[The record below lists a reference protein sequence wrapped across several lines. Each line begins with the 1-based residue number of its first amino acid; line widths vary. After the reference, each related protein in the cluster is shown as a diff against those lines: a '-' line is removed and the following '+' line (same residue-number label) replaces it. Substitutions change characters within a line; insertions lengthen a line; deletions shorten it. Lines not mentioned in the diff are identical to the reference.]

1 MYISSINLASRV
13 QAEHYE
19 WEDVILD
26 EASQDEWE
34 GMKKSLYFGLGCGV
48 VGFGMLR
55 WRRRGRLIGGGFS
68 DGLSK
73 YASSSSSKPKSSS
86 GGYTF
91 DPIPPP
97 PKPNNNALQQNMQQ
111 QSYSSAYY
119 QQQGYNNTHH
129 GSSTTGS
136 SKTGLIIDVALST
149 ILGLGA
155 SILALQTDIFYPTT
169 LTISISNNSDDNI
182 DETSSTSTTMDGS
195 KTSITIGEVPPPPQ
209 WISPDIPLVPGRSM
223 ISETLCK
230 PLTNEFRKFPR
241 QLWQSG
247 NNKGIENGYNNHMA
261 LYANSGWKG
270 TKYYNGNENA
280 SLEMLGENV
289 GGSSNDIGVAGS
301 AGEQQR
307 GISQRGVYEH
317 LVLDSLQGFII
328 NCERRA
334 RQERKIRKIRGMMR
348 YTSNDDDDDAT
359 PVVIPHDG
367 VSADEDLTLDDI
379 YLIEDGDE

>member
-1 MYISSINLASRV
+1 MCISHPSILHRV
-13 QAEHYE
+13 CEAEHYE
-19 WEDVILD
+19 WEEVILD

-34 GMKKSLYFGLGCGV
+34 GMMKSLYFGLGCGV

-91 DPIPPP
+91 DPVPPP
-97 PKPNNNALQQNMQQ
+97 TKPNNNALQQNMQQ
-111 QSYSSAYY
+111 QSYNSAYR
-119 QQQGYNNTHH
+119 QQSY
-129 GSSTTGS
+129 SS

-155 SILALQTDIFYPTT
+155 SILAFQTDIFCPRT

-182 DETSSTSTTMDGS
+182 DETSSTTTTTTMDTN

-280 SLEMLGENV
+280 SLEMLGEN
-289 GGSSNDIGVAGS
+289 GGSNDIGVSG
-301 AGEQQR
+301 GVGDEQQR

-334 RQERKIRKIRGMMR
+334 RQERKIRKIRGMR
-348 YTSNDDDDDAT
+348 YNSNDDDDDAT

-379 YLIEDGDE
+379 YLVEDGDE

>member
-1 MYISSINLASRV
+1 MHSILPHACE
-13 QAEHYE
+13 AEHYE

-55 WRRRGRLIGGGFS
+55 WRRRRGRLIGGGFS
-68 DGLSK
+68 GLSK
-73 YASSSSSKPKSSS
+73 YASSSSSTPKSSS

-97 PKPNNNALQQNMQQ
+97 PKPNTNALQQNMQQ

-129 GSSTTGS
+129 GSSTGS

-169 LTISISNNSDDNI
+169 LTISISNNGDDNI
-182 DETSSTSTTMDGS
+182 DETATTTTTTMDGS
-195 KTSITIGEVPPPPQ
+195 KTSITIGEMPPPPQ
-209 WISPDIPLVPGRSM
+209 WISSDIPLVPGRSM

-289 GGSSNDIGVAGS
+289 GGSSNDIGVSGGEG
-301 AGEQQR
+301 GEQQR

-348 YTSNDDDDDAT
+348 YNSNDDDDDAT

>member
-1 MYISSINLASRV
+1 M

-97 PKPNNNALQQNMQQ
+97 PKPNTNALQQNMQQ

-129 GSSTTGS
+129 GSSTGS

-169 LTISISNNSDDNI
+169 LTISISNNGDDNI
-182 DETSSTSTTMDGS
+182 DETATTTTMDTN
-195 KTSITIGEVPPPPQ
+195 KTSITIGEMPPPPQ
-209 WISPDIPLVPGRSM
+209 WISSDIPLVPGRSM

-289 GGSSNDIGVAGS
+289 GGSSNDVGVSGGEG
-301 AGEQQR
+301 GEQQR

-348 YTSNDDDDDAT
+348 YNSNDDDDDAT

>member
-1 MYISSINLASRV
+1 M

-55 WRRRGRLIGGGFS
+55 WRRRGRLIGSGGFS

-129 GSSTTGS
+129 GSSTGS

-169 LTISISNNSDDNI
+169 LTISISNNGDDNI
-182 DETSSTSTTMDGS
+182 DETATTTTMDTN
-195 KTSITIGEVPPPPQ
+195 KTSITIGEMPPPPQ
-209 WISPDIPLVPGRSM
+209 WISSDIPLVPGRSM

-289 GGSSNDIGVAGS
+289 GGSSNDVGVSGGEG
-301 AGEQQR
+301 GEQQR

-348 YTSNDDDDDAT
+348 YNSNDDDDDAT

>member
-1 MYISSINLASRV
+1 M

-55 WRRRGRLIGGGFS
+55 WRRRGRLIGSGGFS

-73 YASSSSSKPKSSS
+73 YASSSSKPKSSS

-129 GSSTTGS
+129 GSSTGS

-169 LTISISNNSDDNI
+169 LTISISNNGDDNI
-182 DETSSTSTTMDGS
+182 DETTTTTTTTMDGS
-195 KTSITIGEVPPPPQ
+195 KTSITIGEMPPPPQ
-209 WISPDIPLVPGRSM
+209 WISSDIPLVPGRSM

-289 GGSSNDIGVAGS
+289 GGSSNDVGVSGGEG
-301 AGEQQR
+301 GEQQR

-334 RQERKIRKIRGMMR
+334 RQERKIRKIRGMRR
-348 YTSNDDDDDAT
+348 YTSNDDDDDA

>member
-1 MYISSINLASRV
+1 M

-91 DPIPPP
+91 DPVPPP

-129 GSSTTGS
+129 GSSTGS

-169 LTISISNNSDDNI
+169 LTISISNNGDDNI
-182 DETSSTSTTMDGS
+182 DETSSSSTTTTTTMMDTN

-209 WISPDIPLVPGRSM
+209 WISSDIPLVPGRSM

-289 GGSSNDIGVAGS
+289 GGSSNDVGVSGGEG
-301 AGEQQR
+301 GEQQR

-348 YTSNDDDDDAT
+348 YNSNDDDDDAT

>member
-1 MYISSINLASRV
+1 M

-55 WRRRGRLIGGGFS
+55 WRRRRGQNIIGSGGFS

-73 YASSSSSKPKSSS
+73 YASSSSKPKSSS

-97 PKPNNNALQQNMQQ
+97 PKPNTNALQQNMQQ

-129 GSSTTGS
+129 GSSTGS

-169 LTISISNNSDDNI
+169 LTISISNNGDDNI
-182 DETSSTSTTMDGS
+182 DETATTTTTTMDGS
-195 KTSITIGEVPPPPQ
+195 KTSITIGEMPPPPQ
-209 WISPDIPLVPGRSM
+209 WISSDIPLVPGRSM

-289 GGSSNDIGVAGS
+289 GGSSNDIGVSGGEG
-301 AGEQQR
+301 GEQQR

-348 YTSNDDDDDAT
+348 YNSNDDDDDAT